1 MASFVLVLLMG
12 GVTLL
17 ATKELVESRVRGR
30 VETVREN
37 HPRLETFRS
46 KPKGTQD
53 VVKDANS
60 GNNSLGIGVPR
71 LKGVLGTGVNGLP
84 LLKLTNPVSGVES
97 GQVYFLPEMF
107 R

>member
-1 MASFVLVLLMG
+1 MASLVLVLLMG

-30 VETVREN
+30 VEVVREN
-37 HPRLETFRS
+37 HPKLATFRS
-46 KPKGTQD
+46 RPKGPQD
-53 VVKDANS
+53 TVKDANS
-60 GNNSLGIGVPR
+60 GAFSGGMGVPK
-71 LKGVLGTGVNGLP
+71 LKGALGTGVNGLP

-97 GQVYFLPEMF
+97 GQVYFLSEVF

>member
-1 MASFVLVLLMG
+1 MVSFVLVLLMG

-30 VETVREN
+30 IETVREN

-46 KPKGTQD
+46 RPKGPLEA
-53 VVKDANS
+53 VKESNDGAF
-60 GNNSLGIGVPR
+60 GGGIGVPR